1 MNTYKVNAFWDD
13 IANVWVAT
21 SNDIAGLATEAENID
36 TLTTK
41 LRIMIPELL
50 TLNDIIDSK
59 SRNPNQMGINNP
71 PSRINFHCFL
81 ND

>member
-50 TLNDIIDSK
+50 TLNDIID
-59 SRNPNQMGINNP
+59 RNQETQIKWELITHHQELI
-71 PSRINFHCFL
+71 SIAS
-81 ND
+81 

>member
-50 TLNDIIDSK
+50 TLNDIID
-59 SRNPNQMGINNP
+59 
-71 PSRINFHCFL
+71 
-81 ND
+81 